1 LNLRQ
6 FLKKVLFLSALMS
19 TLVLAFGLTLAPG
32 TAFAAAQVKSCPPG
46 WHFDDLIN
54 KGKNFKAVTG
64 VYGQKDTLSHNITVN
79 LTATTAGTV
88 SFTSGDSSG
97 VGLNFEFVQ
106 VHADVNSS
114 VQYSYTTTVGH
125 TVTDILKPGEV
136 VYGQYGVER
145 QIAEGHLYHV
155 TSTCQIDSDHGYVT
169 TDSPWYATWN
179 LWS

>member
-6 FLKKVLFLSALMS
+6 FLKKTLFISALVS
-19 TLVLAFGLTLAPG
+19 TLVLAFALMLTPG

-54 KGKNFKAVTG
+54 EGKNFKAVTG
-64 VYGQKDTLSHNITVN
+64 VYGQKDTLSHSITVT
-79 LTATTAGTV
+79 LTATTSGTV
-88 SFTSGDSSG
+88 SFTSGDSTG

-125 TVTDILKPGEV
+125 AVTETLSPGQS

-145 QIAEGHLYHV
+145 QIARGHLYHV

-169 TDSPWYATWN
+169 TNSPWYATWN

>member
-1 LNLRQ
+1 LRQ
-6 FLKKVLFLSALMS
+6 YVKKIFFISVLMS
-19 TLVLAFGLTLAPG
+19 TLVLAFTLALTPG
-32 TAFAAAQVKSCPPG
+32 AAFAAPQIRSCPPG

-54 KGKNFKAVTG
+54 EGKNFKAVTG
-64 VYGQKDTLSHNITVN
+64 VYGQKDTVSHSITVT
-79 LTATTAGTV
+79 LTATTSGTV
-88 SFTSGDSSG
+88 GFTSGDAAG

-106 VHADVNSS
+106 VHADINSA

-125 TVTDILKPGEV
+125 AVSETLSPGES

-145 QIAEGHLYHV
+145 QIARGHLYHV

-169 TDSPWYATWN
+169 TNSPWYATWN